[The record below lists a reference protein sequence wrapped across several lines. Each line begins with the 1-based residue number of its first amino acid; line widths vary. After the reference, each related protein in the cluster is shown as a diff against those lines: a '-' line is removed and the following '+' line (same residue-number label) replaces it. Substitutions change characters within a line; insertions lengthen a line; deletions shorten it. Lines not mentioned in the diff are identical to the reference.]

1 MTTNREKTAMKDF
14 LIQILEALDM
24 KPENGLATENSF
36 SEMTTYQKL
45 FYKQVH
51 EKIGIN
57 AVYFLR
63 DSNGVAKI
71 PLIYFSAMEEYDS
84 QKSAKLHQLTWNL
97 GDAPLLFVVTPDE
110 LKVFDNYEMPRQKD
124 GLLDPRAGLIESIK
138 LASDLETQRH
148 QLQEYNR
155 KQFESGSFWRLSK
168 ARFSSKN
175 RVDSTLINNLKVMR
189 KILIERMEER
199 TSEEQTDSANIN
211 IVSIVHGLLSRSIL
225 IKYLEER
232 KDSSNQSVFPSDFFS
247 RFFEKAERYTDVLVS
262 KEATYR
268 LYKCLEEKFN
278 GDMLPL
284 VDGELEIVCQ
294 EDLTLLRDFLVG
306 NSELDSF
313 QITLWPLYSFDIIP
327 IQLISSIYEL
337 FFHLSN
343 NGNDKGTYYT
353 PLHLVDILMDEVYPW
368 EGRYDPITVF
378 DPACGSGIFLVE
390 AYRRIVFRWMECN
403 KRDHITNNELT
414 MLLKQSI
421 FGVDL
426 NEEAIRVASFS
437 LSLAMC
443 DFLDP
448 KSIWETL
455 SFPVLCGENLFISDF
470 FDEKGYFNQKKYDI
484 VIGNPPWQSQLTELA
499 DNYLKKRKRTIGD
512 KQIAQAFSIKCSE
525 ICAETG
531 AICLVMPSKG
541 FLFNR
546 STKSRNYRIEF
557 FRYNTVIVIINFSI
571 YRKFLFDHASGPAVG
586 IIYSPVRNT
595 EQGPIFYC
603 TPKPQFT
610 IEDSRRFSIEPTDIC
625 RLPQDI
631 IHDDRIWKIAMWGG
645 PRDLELI
652 DKIQSCHQSLQSFL
666 LNHSMKSAEG
676 YNIGNEAK
684 VCNDFM
690 GMPNIT
696 IEYFEEF
703 HINEENLPLVDFN
716 RFQVSTDKNREV
728 YKAPHLIIK
737 QSHKNTHF
745 LSAVLEYDAVFNHSF
760 LGIHGDMAMLKYIS
774 LIIGSKVFSY
784 YHLMTNRRWLVERD
798 ELEAGD
804 IRQTPI
810 PEPSKADLQRAVAI
824 FDSISNGGD
833 AAKRDEYVNTLYKL
847 KEHEVSIIE
856 DAVTYL
862 YDYYAKKGASFT
874 FEKPTQEQYF
884 RYGEAIIEILE
895 NTFGKT
901 VVHSISYYVSS
912 APMSVV
918 VLLLGDTA
926 ISQDWIE
933 NEDILNRVL
942 EQLNEMLTDKRQNVY
957 IRRNVRIYGK
967 DAIYIVKPNQKKY
980 WNYSSA
986 CRDADEI
993 FADMMKRWEARA

>member
-1 MTTNREKTAMKDF
+1 MRDF
-14 LIQILEALDM
+14 LTKILEALDM
-24 KPENGLATENSF
+24 KPENGLATEF
-36 SEMTTYQKL
+36 SLPEMTTYQKL

-71 PLIYFSAMEEYDS
+71 PLIYFSAMDQYDPT
-84 QKSAKLHQLTWNL
+84 KSAKLHQLAWNL

-110 LKVFDNYEMPRQKD
+110 LKVFNNYEMPRQKD

-138 LASDLETQRH
+138 LASNLEAQRH

-168 ARFSSKN
+168 ARFNSKN
-175 RVDSTLINNLKVMR
+175 RVDSTLMNNLKIMR
-189 KILIERMEER
+189 RILIERMEQR
-199 TSEEQTDSANIN
+199 ISELRTDSKNIS

-232 KDSSNQSVFPSDFFS
+232 KDSRNHSVFPVGFFS
-247 RFFEKAERYTDVLVS
+247 RFFEKAECYTDVLVS
-262 KEATYR
+262 KNATYA
-268 LYKCLEEKFN
+268 LYKCLEDKFN

-284 VDGELEIVCQ
+284 VDGELEIVRQ
-294 EDLTLLRDFLVG
+294 EDLTILRDFLIG
-306 NSELDSF
+306 HSELDSF
-313 QITLWPLYSFDIIP
+313 QLTLWPLYSFDIIP

-343 NGNDKGTYYT
+343 NDNDKGTYYT
-353 PLHLVDILMDEVYPW
+353 PLHLVDTLMDEVYPW
-368 EGRYDPITVF
+368 EGEFNPITF
-378 DPACGSGIFLVE
+378 IDPACGSGIFLVE
-390 AYRRIVFRWMECN
+390 AYRRIVFRWMESN
-403 KRDHITNNELT
+403 KREHITNDELT
-414 MLLKQSI
+414 TLLKQSI

-455 SFPVLCGENLFISDF
+455 SFPVLCGENLYISDF
-470 FDEKGYFNQKKYDI
+470 FDEKAQFNQWKYDI

-499 DNYLKKRKRTIGD
+499 DNYLKKNMKTIGD
-512 KQIAQAFSIKCSE
+512 KQIAQAFSIKCSQ
-525 ICAETG
+525 ICVEKG
-531 AICLVMPSKG
+531 VICLVMPSKG

-546 STKSRNYRIEF
+546 STKSRNYRTGF
-557 FRYNTVIVIINFSI
+557 FSDNTVIVIINFSI
-571 YRKFLFDHASGPAVG
+571 YRKFLFDHASGPAIGV
-586 IIYSPVRNT
+586 IYSPGQNARR
-595 EQGPIFYC
+595 GPIFYC

-625 RLPQDI
+625 RLPPDI

-652 DKIQSCHQSLQSFL
+652 DKIQSRYQSLQSFL
-666 LNHSMKSAEG
+666 LKHSMKSAEG
-676 YNIGNEAK
+676 YNIGNGVK
-684 VCNDFM
+684 VCNDFI

-696 IEYFEEF
+696 VEYFKEF
-703 HINEENLPLVDFN
+703 HINKEYLPLVDFN

-760 LGIHGDMAMLKYIS
+760 LGIHGDIAMLKYLS

-810 PEPSKADLQRAVAI
+810 PEPSEADLQRAVAI
-824 FDSISNGGD
+824 YDSISCGGVPV
-833 AAKRDEYVNTLYKL
+833 KRDEYVNSLYNL
-847 KEHEVSIIE
+847 EEHEVSIIE

-862 YDYYAKKGASFT
+862 YDYYSKKGSSFV
-874 FEKPTQEQYF
+874 FEEPTQEQF
-884 RYGEAIIEILE
+884 FKYGEAIIDILK

-901 VVHSISYYVSS
+901 VVHSISYYVSN

-918 VLLLGDTA
+918 VLLLDDTTV
-926 ISQDWIE
+926 SQDWIDNE
-933 NEDILNRVL
+933 NALNCLL
-942 EQLNEMLTDKRQNVY
+942 EKLNEMLMDKRQNVY
-957 IRRNVRIYGK
+957 IRRNVRVYGK
-967 DAIYIVKPNQKKY
+967 DAIYIVKPKQKKY

-993 FADMMKRWEARA
+993 FTDMMKSWEAQA